1 MGELYA
7 REKSKR
13 REILKT
19 WFGMGFTAGWRE
31 VDISHFYYSSII
43 LCFAKMLWALHA
55 NRWKNTSYLCT
66 FFHRISFLLFIF
78 IFLFFYHTIYHSYY
92 LLSIFRPHPPF
103 VSYLSY
109 FHPIYPI
116 FLWISEA
123 SFMWPCFLS
132 VVLPRT
138 ITFP

>member
-31 VDISHFYYSSII
+31 VDISHFFYSSII

-78 IFLFFYHTIYHSYY
+78 IFLFFYHTIYHIHY
-92 LLSIFRPHPPF
+92 LLSIFSPP
-103 VSYLSY
+103 L
-109 FHPIYPI
+109 
-116 FLWISEA
+116 
-123 SFMWPCFLS
+123 CFLS
-132 VVLPRT
+132 LLFSPNLSHFCMNIRSFVYVT
-138 ITFP
+138 MFSFGCVT